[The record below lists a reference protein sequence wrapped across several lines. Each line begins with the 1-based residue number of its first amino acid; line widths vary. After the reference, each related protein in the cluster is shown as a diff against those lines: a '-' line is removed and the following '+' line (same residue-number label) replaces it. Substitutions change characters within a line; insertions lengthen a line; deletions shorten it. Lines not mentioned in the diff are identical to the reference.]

1 MRKPFDDDIRRQ
13 PVMSRALAQLIAE
26 KHGVDPRDVIA
37 RTMVLGRYYKARISP
52 KKAARLFEQSQQF
65 TPPPAYDGPNRM
77 PATGCSI
84 FLLMSALAGLVAIF
98 RGMFD

>member
-13 PVMSRALAQLIAE
+13 PVMSQALAELIGE

-37 RTMVLGRYYKARISP
+37 RTIVLGRYYKARMSQ
-52 KKAARLFEQSQQF
+52 KKAARLFEQAKQF
-65 TPPPAYDGPNRM
+65 TPPPRYDGLNRL

-84 FLLMSALAGLVAIF
+84 FLLMTALASLVALF